1 MEFRAPSPLLLPSA
15 EYIILKHR
23 NSAKLPWH
31 HNSKLCFWSL
41 SFSLLT
47 KDSFVQGITPVRC
60 LPNSQIGSD
69 PPQGQGWA
77 GIPVP
82 DHSREYRS
90 PVPKRPLFYDKSKI
104 LPVFLAPFPFS
115 IIPGNNNISFS
126 FPKVGN
132 GIFHSRSLKLQFPFQ
147 KVGTGP
153 SHCCSRSQK
162 SFLHKG
168 RYWAARAAKKLCSQS
183 NCIFLDCKLQLVDRQ
198 LTLVK

>member
-82 DHSREYRS
+82 DHSREYR
-90 PVPKRPLFYDKSKI
+90 PPIPTYNWPNLEIMQVAFYLAGEITQVKDAIPWVRCASGNVFIDSFFYINCDI
-104 LPVFLAPFPFS
+104 LPLVFNTSDVSRNYVLHS
-115 IIPGNNNISFS
+115 CIPYIHILS
-126 FPKVGN
+126 
-132 GIFHSRSLKLQFPFQ
+132 
-147 KVGTGP
+147 
-153 SHCCSRSQK
+153 
-162 SFLHKG
+162 
-168 RYWAARAAKKLCSQS
+168 
-183 NCIFLDCKLQLVDRQ
+183 
-198 LTLVK
+198 